1 MQDSLTKLTFYPNQ
15 KLIRRLNLSV
25 DDAKMAGR
33 NNTKSWHRLVL
44 TTHVVAPTINKHGR
58 DKIYKEVRGG
68 SQVREGNDRFEQV
81 AEELL

>member
-1 MQDSLTKLTFYPNQ
+1 MQPSLPTFAKLTSNP
-15 KLIRRLNLSV
+15 SV

-44 TTHVVAPTINKHGR
+44 TTHVAAPTINKHGR

-68 SQVREGNDRFEQV
+68 SQVREGDDRFERV

>member
-1 MQDSLTKLTFYPNQ
+1 
-15 KLIRRLNLSV
+15 
-25 DDAKMAGR
+25 
-33 NNTKSWHRLVL
+33 VL